1 MNSININ
8 TYEII
13 QNNVPNDLASL
24 PQWVAWSGTIGNN
37 GKTVKIPINP
47 RSGKPA
53 KTNDRETWGTFDAAL
68 SYCRQHNLPGVG
80 FVFSETDEFAGIDL
94 DHCIDPDTDAMC

>member
-13 QNNVPNDLASL
+13 KSNVPNDLASL

-47 RSGKPA
+47 KSGKPA
-53 KTNDRETWGTFDAAL
+53 KTNDQEIWGTFDEAL
-68 SYCRQHNLPGVG
+68 SYCRQHKLPGVG
-80 FVFSETDEFAGIDL
+80 LS
-94 DHCIDPDTDAMC
+94 CRRN